1 MDKLDNEKMREEL
14 LDVTSPAQDSFRAT
28 ITQGSANNDMHPR
41 SWLARF
47 WEHISVWLRA
57 STFSPEWLASPWNHP
72 IVGYFVAI
80 LMPVGTSILA
90 ILLRHL
96 FPTFAFSDVLNIL
109 AILVVAFLLG
119 IGPGILATLLA
130 TALLNFFILL
140 PQFSGNL
147 NTPQHILETCLFLTL
162 GIIISLVASW
172 TERARAETK
181 TAHREAEMSHQYLQ
195 SLIMQAPTPI
205 FVLRGPE
212 HRFELVNPPAM
223 QIIGERHIVGKT
235 VFEAMAKYEAQ
246 GFFEPLDQVY
256 TTGVTVSVKE
266 LHVLTDPHQDKAEG
280 RYFNVVYQPLLTTSG
295 DVNGVMILT
304 VDVTEQVL
312 SRKQIEELRDAQQR
326 VAERASELE
335 SSLIALQKNQVHYR
349 RLFNANLI
357 GILLA
362 DQEYIFEANDAFL
375 RIVGYDREDL
385 GAGRIRWQGLTPPK
399 YLPLD
404 EYAVKELY
412 ERGECTPFEK
422 EYIRK
427 DGSYVPIL
435 IGAALLEMYPLRWV
449 CYVVDLTE
457 RKQIEQ
463 AFAERTREVEA
474 IIEAIADGIYVY
486 DSQGHLLRTNT
497 AAQSIMPSTGQPFKF
512 SNSTVKR
519 ILQGETLVGSHTAD
533 IILRQPDGTDI
544 FLNVSGAPMHDDK
557 DQMQGAVIVARD
569 VTERR
574 RLELRAHEALHAL
587 LAMALLIGQ
596 GPEDTH
602 SAGDETSEQTGHAA
616 RDIAQRLAEITH
628 SFLGGQC
635 LSISIVEPETKMLRP
650 LAVVGLTPE
659 REHQWWD
666 EQQSR
671 IMNSPDMSLV
681 QRLQANEVVL
691 LDFIQPPWNSLPN
704 PFGVRTMLVAPMSI
718 RDRLFGLL
726 TLDYGG
732 DEHTYTSEELALTA
746 GVAKLTTLVI
756 ERERLL
762 WERAEMYARELAL
775 RETKERMDEFLGVVS
790 HELRTPLTTI
800 KGNVQLA
807 GLRLRSSL
815 REVGEDADALRI
827 TLEEIQT
834 MLARAERQVNVQNRL
849 VGDLLD
855 ISRLE
860 VDKLELRLEPC
871 DLSTIVWE
879 TVEDQR
885 SATPTRTIHLN
896 LAEDETVPIMADA
909 ERIGQVLSNY
919 LTNALKY
926 SQEDRPVD
934 VQLKQVEK
942 MACVLVCDEGPGL
955 TLAEQ
960 ERIWDRF
967 YQVEGIKR
975 QQGSSVGLGLGLH
988 ICRAIVEQHQGEVGI
1003 ESTKG
1008 EGSTFWFTLP
1018 LTVFEDQKV
1027 VR

>member
-1 MDKLDNEKMREEL
+1 MDTLDNENMQEEL
-14 LDVTSPAQDSFRAT
+14 PDVTSPAQDPLLAPG
-28 ITQGSANNDMHPR
+28 TQGSADIDVHTR
-41 SWLARF
+41 SWLVRS
-47 WEHISVWLRA
+47 WERVSVWLRT
-57 STFSPEWLASPWNHP
+57 SSFSPEWLIAPWNHP
-72 IVGYFVAI
+72 VVGYFVAI
-80 LMPVGTSILA
+80 LMPVATIILTLLLMHIFPSFA
-90 ILLRHL
+90 I
-96 FPTFAFSDVLNIL
+96 PGVLNIL
-109 AILVVAFLLG
+109 AIMGVALLWG
-119 IGPGILATLLA
+119 TGPGLLSTLLA
-130 TALLNFFILL
+130 TVLLNFFILS
-140 PQFSGNL
+140 PQFSWSL
-147 NTPQHILETCLFLTL
+147 NTPQHVFETCLFLTI
-162 GIIISLVASW
+162 GIIISLVASR
-172 TERARAETK
+172 TEQARAE
-181 TAHREAEMSHQYLQ
+181 AVVDHREAEMSRQHFQD
-195 SLIMQAPTPI
+195 LIMQAPTPI
-205 FVLRGPE
+205 LVLRGPE
-212 HRFELVNPPAM
+212 HRFELVNPPGM
-223 QIIGERHIVGKT
+223 EIIGQRDLVGKT
-235 VFEAMAKYEAQ
+235 VLEAMDEYASQ

-256 TTGVTVSVKE
+256 TTGVTLSVKE
-266 LHVLTDPHQDKAEG
+266 LRVLTDRRQDVAFEEG
-280 RYFNVVYQPLLTTSG
+280 YFNVVYQPTRTTSG
-295 DVNGVMILT
+295 DVDGIMILI

-312 SRKQIEELRDAQQR
+312 SRKRIEELRDAQQQ
-326 VAERASELE
+326 ATERASELE
-335 SSLIALQKNQVHYR
+335 SSLIALQKSQVHYR

-362 DQEYIFEANDAFL
+362 DQEHIYEANDAFL

-385 GAGRIRWQGLTPPK
+385 VAGRIRWRELTPPK

-427 DGSYVPIL
+427 DGSHVPIL
-435 IGAALLEMYPLRWV
+435 IGAALLEMYPLRWI
-449 CYVVDLTE
+449 CYVIDLTE
-457 RKQIEQ
+457 RKQLEQ
-463 AFAERTREVEA
+463 AFAERASEVEA
-474 IIEAIADGIYVY
+474 IIEAMADGMYVY

-497 AAQSIMPSTGQPFKF
+497 AARSITPFTGQPFEL
-512 SNSTVKR
+512 SNLPVTQ
-519 ILQGETLVGSHTAD
+519 ILQGETLTGSHTAD

-544 FLNVSGAPMHDDK
+544 LLNVSGAPVHDDK
-557 DQMQGAVIVARD
+557 DRIRGAVIVARD

-602 SAGDETSEQTGHAA
+602 STGDETHEQTGYAA
-616 RDIAQRLAEITH
+616 RDIAQRLAEITR

-691 LDFIQPPWNSLPN
+691 LDFTQPPWNSLPN
-704 PFGVRTMLVAPMSI
+704 PFGIRTMLVAPMSI

-732 DEHTYTSEELALTA
+732 DEHTYSSEELVLTA

-762 WERAEMYARELAL
+762 WERAEIYARELAL
-775 RETKERMDEFLGVVS
+775 LETKERMDEFLGIVS

-807 GLRLRSSL
+807 RLRLRSSL
-815 REVGEDADALRI
+815 REVPADGDVLRNM
-827 TLEEIQT
+827 LEEIQM
-834 MLARAERQVNVQNRL
+834 MLERAERQVNVQNRL
-849 VGDLLD
+849 VSDLLD
-855 ISRLE
+855 ISRLQA
-860 VDKLELRLEPC
+860 DKLELRLAPC
-871 DLSTIVWE
+871 DLATMVRE
-879 TVEDQR
+879 MVEDQR
-885 SATPTRTIHLN
+885 STTPTRTIHLE
-896 LAEDETVPIMADA
+896 LAEETAPVIADA

-926 SQEDRPVD
+926 SPADRPVE
-934 VQLKQVEK
+934 VQLKKEDSKVR
-942 MACVLVCDEGPGL
+942 VLVRDEGPGL
-955 TLAEQ
+955 TPSEQ
-960 ERIWDRF
+960 ERIWERF

-975 QQGSSVGLGLGLH
+975 QRGSSVGLGLGLH
-988 ICRAIVEQHQGEVGI
+988 ICRAIVEQHNGEVGV

-1018 LTVFEDQKV
+1018 LAAKNHDA
-1027 VR
+1027 